1 MGRPA
6 DRVADVLALGRAA
19 AARLW
24 LRLGTDGH
32 QAGPDEATRAALT
45 ARAAEVPA
53 LAAAVAASWPRLGP
67 TPLARIARWLDDD
80 DGQLAVLALA
90 AAPQLDGA
98 LGRSCDAL
106 APRGGFT
113 LGFLLDLAED
123 DVAARLALAKRLGGE
138 RGLLALGLLEVDP
151 VLGLAASAPVRVPAA
166 VLAALR
172 GAVILPPAAVI
183 DTAPAGIRPTLDLA
197 AVGLPDLS
205 RPLLVVGPSPWSMHT
220 IGRVLAARDG
230 AALWTCALPGDGN
243 LELAFTR
250 LLRDAAL
257 AGAVPAIDLAPERE
271 PDPLHIARRLGA
283 AVRAANRLDVP
294 VVVYAPDEDPVPTTL
309 APALAVVS
317 MLGLRGGAGTR
328 LAQARLEQDGV
339 TAAAEITAEAI
350 APLAPA
356 LGQVEALVDAYHRGT
371 LLDPSPA
378 AQAAIADALRP
389 RLGNLVER
397 VARRVGWDGLVL
409 PKDTTTRLREMVL
422 YRRHAE
428 QVYRQWGL
436 GRHVTGEG
444 VAALF
449 SGPPGTGKTLAAS
462 VLATELGI
470 ALYRVDLSQIVSKW
484 VGETEKNLARLFA
497 EARHGQAVLL
507 FDEADS
513 LFGKRTEVKSAN
525 DRYANLEVNFLLQK
539 LDQFDGIA
547 ILTTNATGG
556 IDEAFLRRL
565 QFRVDFELP
574 DADARIALWR
584 AHLPAA
590 EHLGRD
596 LDLDDVADRWE
607 FSGGNIRN
615 AAIRAAFL
623 AAEDGGPLRHAHLA
637 RACAIESEELGRLV
651 KR

>member
-1 MGRPA
+1 MTAAA
-6 DRVADVLALGRAA
+6 DRAAAVLALGRAA

-24 LRLGTDGH
+24 LRLGDEGH
-32 QAGPDEATRAALT
+32 QDGPADAARAALS
-45 ARAAEVPA
+45 ARAAEVPG
-53 LAAAVAASWPRLGP
+53 LIAAVVDAWPRDRSALG
-67 TPLARIARWLDDD
+67 RIATWLDGDR
-80 DGQLAVLALA
+80 GQLAVVALA
-90 AAPQLDGA
+90 VAPLLDGA
-98 LGRSCDAL
+98 LARSYDAL
-106 APRGGFT
+106 APRGGVT

-123 DVAARLALAKRLGGE
+123 DVATRLALANRLGGE
-138 RGLLALGLLEVDP
+138 RGALTLALLELDP
-151 VLGLAASAPVRVPAA
+151 TLGVAATAPVRVPAA
-166 VLAALR
+166 VVAAIR
-172 GAVILPPAAVI
+172 GAVVAPPPQVTDVAPPGAVPSLVPSTI
-183 DTAPAGIRPTLDLA
+183 
-197 AVGLPDLS
+197 GLPDLR
-205 RPLLVVGPSPWSMHT
+205 RPLLVTGPSPWSMHT

-230 AALWTCALPGDGN
+230 AALWTCALPTDANPDLGW
-243 LELAFTR
+243 TR
-250 LLRDAAL
+250 LVRDAAL
-257 AGAVPAIDLAPERE
+257 GAAVPAVDLAPERE
-271 PDPLHIARRLGA
+271 PDPLVIARRMGA
-283 AVRAANRLDVP
+283 AVRAARRLDAAVLL
-294 VVVYAPDEDPVPTTL
+294 YAPDDDPVPTVL
-309 APALAVVS
+309 APVLAVVS
-317 MLGLRGGAGTR
+317 MLGLRPGSGTA

-339 TAAAEITAEAI
+339 RDAAAITARAI

-356 LGQVEALVDAYHRGT
+356 LGQVESLVDAHHRG
-371 LLDPSPA
+371 LLEDPSPA
-378 AQAAIADALRP
+378 AQAQIADALRP

-397 VARRVGWDGLVL
+397 VARRVGWEGLIL
-409 PKDTTTRLREMVL
+409 PKDTLSRLREMIL

-428 QVYRQWGL
+428 QVYREWGL

-444 VAALF
+444 IAALF

-539 LDQFDGIA
+539 LDHFDGIA
-547 ILTTNATGG
+547 ILTTNALTG

-565 QFRVDFELP
+565 QFRVDFDPP
-574 DADARIALWR
+574 DAEARIELWR
-584 AHLPAA
+584 RHLPAA
-590 EHLGRD
+590 TYLARD
-596 LDLDDVADRWE
+596 VDLDDIAERWE

-623 AAEDGGPLRHAHLA
+623 AAEDNSAITNAHLRQA
-637 RACAIESEELGRLV
+637 STVESEELGRVV